1 MGYRS
6 EVAYQ
11 IVLKDKKLLNEFI
24 AQIMVLGGYERKA
37 LEECQ
42 IETSTHAEECFIN
55 FYANDV
61 KWYDGYPDVQGHE
74 KLRELALEWF
84 NHADVGVNFIR
95 IGEELEDIVEEYE
108 GELADWT
115 ELRVNRSIDI
125 PFDHEYIAIGNN
137 LRVLDNNTPKLDIS
151 SKV

>member
-11 IVLKDKKLLNEFI
+11 IVFKDRETTNKFI
-24 AQIMVLGGYERKA
+24 ARIMMLGGYERKA

-42 IETSTHAEECFIN
+42 IEVLDNGREECFIN
-55 FYANDV
+55 FYASDV
-61 KWYDGYPDVQGHE
+61 KWYDDYPDVQGHE

-84 NHADVGVNFIR
+84 DHDDVGVNFIR
-95 IGEELEDIVEEYE
+95 IGEEIEDIVEEYE

-115 ELRVNRSIDI
+115 ELRVSRSIEI
-125 PFDHEYIAIGNN
+125 PFDHAYEPIGDK
-137 LRVLDNNTPKLDIS
+137 LRV
-151 SKV
+151 VE

>member
-24 AQIMVLGGYERKA
+24 AKIMVLGGFERKA
-37 LEECQ
+37 LEECE
-42 IETSTHAEECFIN
+42 IEVLDNGRKECFIN

-61 KWYDGYPDVQGHE
+61 KWYESYPDVEGHE

-84 NHADVGVNFIR
+84 DHDAVGVNFIR

-115 ELRVNRSIDI
+115 ELRVSRSIDV
-125 PFDHEYIAIGNN
+125 PFDHAYKPIGDN
-137 LRVLDNNTPKLDIS
+137 LQIFDDGIKG
-151 SKV
+151 

>member
-24 AQIMVLGGYERKA
+24 AKVMVLGGYERKA

-42 IETSTHAEECFIN
+42 IETSTHVEECFIN

-61 KWYDGYPDVQGHE
+61 KWYESYPDVEGHE
-74 KLRELALEWF
+74 KLRALALEWF
-84 NHADVGVNFIR
+84 EHDDVGVNFIR

-115 ELRVNRSIDI
+115 ELRVNRSIDV
-125 PFDHEYIAIGNN
+125 PFDSNYEAVGDN
-137 LRVLDNNTPKLDIS
+137 LRIFDDGIKA
-151 SKV
+151 

>member
-11 IVLKDKKLLNEFI
+11 IVFKDKTTLNNFI
-24 AQIMVLGGYERKA
+24 ARIMVLGGYERKA

-42 IETSTHAEECFIN
+42 IEVLDNGREECFIN
-55 FYANDV
+55 FYASDV
-61 KWYDGYPDVQGHE
+61 KWYESYPEVQGHE
-74 KLRELALEWF
+74 KLRALALEWF
-84 NHADVGVNFIR
+84 DPDDVGISFIR
-95 IGEELEDIVEEYE
+95 IGEEIEDIVEEYE

-125 PFDHEYIAIGNN
+125 PFSYDEGIGDA
-137 LRVLDNNTPKLDIS
+137 LGLIP
-151 SKV
+151 

>member
-11 IVLKDKKLLNEFI
+11 IVLKDKTTLNDFI
-24 AQIMVLGGYERKA
+24 ARVMVLGGYERKA

-42 IETSTHAEECFIN
+42 IETSDKAEECFIN
-55 FYANDV
+55 FYASDV
-61 KWYDGYPDVQGHE
+61 KWYDDYPDVQGHE
-74 KLRELALEWF
+74 KLRQLALEWF
-84 NHADVGVNFIR
+84 DHDDVGVNFIR

-115 ELRVNRSIDI
+115 ELRVNRSIDV
-125 PFDHEYIAIGNN
+125 PFDHAYEPVGDK
-137 LRVLDNNTPKLDIS
+137 LRV
-151 SKV
+151 VE